1 MIAYKRAV
9 DQAGASFAGHVV
21 EWVDRRKNEEADAL
35 ARIGS
40 KRLQPPPGVVLD
52 ILSHPSV
59 RAPRE
64 LDIAEPPAPDSA
76 LVALAVDSIDWTEPY
91 ISYLESQAL
100 PMDETKARAIVRRC
114 KSFTIINNELYKRS
128 VSGVFQRCVAMAEGR
143 NILRDIHAGD
153 CGHHAGA
160 RSIVAKA
167 FRHGFYWPT
176 AHEDAIAL
184 VRSCAG
190 CQKHASQSHMPG
202 SALKTIPLTW
212 PFAVW
217 GMDMVGKFKTAP
229 GGYTHLLVA
238 VDKFTKWVEAKP
250 IKKCDGKTA
259 TKFLRE
265 LIYRYGY
272 PHSIITDNGT
282 NFAKGEMADF
292 CEEKGIRLD
301 LASVA
306 HPESNGQ
313 AERANQSILHGL
325 KPRLV
330 VPLERAAGCWAE
342 ELSSVL
348 WGIRTTPNRS
358 TGFTPFFLVYG
369 AEAVMPTDI
378 AYDSPRVAN
387 YAEEDNERARQDD
400 IDLLDE
406 ARDLALSRTA
416 IYQQDLRRYHSRRV
430 RSRSFQVGDL
440 VLRLIQDKKGMH
452 KLSPPWEG
460 PFAVSRVLGN
470 DSYYL
475 IDVRKDDKGEP
486 LTKEVERPWNINL
499 LRRFYT

>member
-1 MIAYKRAV
+1 MIAYKRVV

-21 EWVDRRKNEEADAL
+21 EWVDRRKNEEADTL
-35 ARIGS
+35 ARLGS
-40 KRLQPPPGVVLD
+40 KRLQPPPGVFLD
-52 ILSHPSV
+52 ILSHYSV
-59 RAPRE
+59 RVPWE
-64 LDIAEPPAPDSA
+64 IDIAEPPAPDSA
-76 LVALAVDSIDWTEPY
+76 LVALASDTSDWTEPY
-91 ISYLESQAL
+91 LSYLERQVL
-100 PMDETKARAIVRRC
+100 PMDETEARALVRWC

-128 VSGVFQRCVAMAEGR
+128 TSGVFQRCVGADEGR
-143 NILRDIHAGD
+143 KILRDIHAGD

-176 AHEDAIAL
+176 AHEDAITL
-184 VRSCAG
+184 VRACAG
-190 CQKHASQSHMPG
+190 CQKYASQSHMPG

-217 GMDMVGKFKTAP
+217 GLDMVGKFKTAP
-229 GGYTHLLVA
+229 GG
-238 VDKFTKWVEAKP
+238 
-250 IKKCDGKTA
+250 
-259 TKFLRE
+259 
-265 LIYRYGY
+265 
-272 PHSIITDNGT
+272 IITDNGT
-282 NFAKGEMADF
+282 NFAKGEMADL
-292 CEEKGIRLD
+292 CEDKDIRLD

-313 AERANQSILHGL
+313 AERANQSILHGI
-325 KPRLV
+325 KPRLM

-342 ELSSVL
+342 ELPSVL

-378 AYDSPRVAN
+378 ACDSPRVTN
-387 YAEEDNERARQDD
+387 YAEEENERARQDD

-416 IYQQDLRRYHSRRV
+416 IYQQGLRRYHSRRV
-430 RSRSFQVGDL
+430 RGRSFQVGDL

-452 KLSPPWEG
+452 KLSPPW
-460 PFAVSRVLGN
+460 
-470 DSYYL
+470 
-475 IDVRKDDKGEP
+475 
-486 LTKEVERPWNINL
+486 
-499 LRRFYT
+499 

>member
-1 MIAYKRAV
+1 
-9 DQAGASFAGHVV
+9 
-21 EWVDRRKNEEADAL
+21 
-35 ARIGS
+35 
-40 KRLQPPPGVVLD
+40 
-52 ILSHPSV
+52 
-59 RAPRE
+59 
-64 LDIAEPPAPDSA
+64 
-76 LVALAVDSIDWTEPY
+76 
-91 ISYLESQAL
+91 
-100 PMDETKARAIVRRC
+100 VRRC

-128 VSGVFQRCVAMAEGR
+128 ISGIFQRCVTANEGR
-143 NILRDIHAGD
+143 KILRDIHAGD

-176 AHEDAIAL
+176 AHDDAMAI
-184 VRSCAG
+184 VRACAG
-190 CQKHASQSHMPG
+190 CQKYASQSHMPG

-217 GMDMVGKFKTAP
+217 GMDMMGKFKTAP

-238 VDKFTKWVEAKP
+238 VDKFTKWIEAKP

-265 LIYRYGY
+265 LIYRYSY

-301 LASVA
+301 LAAVA
-306 HPESNGQ
+306 HLESNGQ
-313 AERANQSILHGL
+313 AERANQSILHGI
-325 KPRLV
+325 KPRLM

-358 TGFTPFFLVYG
+358 TGYTPFFLVYG

-378 AYDSPRVAN
+378 AYDSPRVTN
-387 YAEEDNERARQDD
+387 YVEEENEQSRQDNVD
-400 IDLLDE
+400 ILDE

-416 IYQQDLRRYHSRRV
+416 IYQQGLRRYHSRRV
-430 RSRSFQVGDL
+430 RSRSFQEGDL

-460 PFAVSRVLGN
+460 PFAISRVLGN
-470 DSYYL
+470 DAYYL
-475 IDVRKDDKGEP
+475 TDVRKNDKGEP
-486 LTKEVERPWNINL
+486 LTREFERPWNVNL